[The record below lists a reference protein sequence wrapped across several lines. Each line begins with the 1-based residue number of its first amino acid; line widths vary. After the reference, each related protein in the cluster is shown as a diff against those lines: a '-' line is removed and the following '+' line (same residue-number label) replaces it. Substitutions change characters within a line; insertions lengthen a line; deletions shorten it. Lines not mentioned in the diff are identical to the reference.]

1 MNPTLPPSSQRG
13 VTLIE
18 VLVTILILSVGLL
31 GMAGLQVRLQQSE
44 MEAYQRAQALLL
56 LDDMANRITTN
67 RNVASSYVT
76 GTATPL
82 GTGMTCSSVTGSSS
96 RRDRDISEWCNT
108 LQGAAETSGTSKVGS
123 MVGARGCV
131 ESIGSNQYLVTVAWQ
146 GLTPISAPRLAWPVE
161 LIVMTGQLGL
171 PVRVTY
177 AVVSLPPLCVSRTYE

>member
-1 MNPTLPPSSQRG
+1 MSRTLSLSSQRG

-44 MEAYQRAQALLL
+44 IEAYQRAQALLL

-76 GTATPL
+76 GTATPV
-82 GTGMTCSSVTGSSS
+82 GTGMTCASVTGSSS
-96 RRDRDISEWCNT
+96 RRDRDLSEWCNT

-131 ESIGSNQYLVTVAWQ
+131 ESIGSNQYLVTIAWQ
-146 GLTPISAPRLAWPVE
+146 GLTPISAPPAGVACGANSYDGA
-161 LIVMTGQLGL
+161 TGSTCSGDLCRRVITTI
-171 PVRVTY
+171 VRV
-177 AVVSLPPLCVSRTYE
+177 ADL